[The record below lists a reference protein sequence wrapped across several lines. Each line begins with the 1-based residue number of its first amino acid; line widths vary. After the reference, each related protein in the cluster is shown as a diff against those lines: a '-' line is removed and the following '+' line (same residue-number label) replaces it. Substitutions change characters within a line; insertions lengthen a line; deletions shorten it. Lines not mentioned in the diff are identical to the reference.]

1 MKLVLDASVILK
13 LVLIQ
18 DEPHRE
24 KALEI
29 IKNFQIDLVQIILP
43 SLWKYEIGNILST
56 KDEANF
62 VDFYKFILNIGF
74 TTHEFSNTEL
84 VEIGEFAKRY
94 KVSFYDASYH
104 ILAKFTDSVFV
115 TADRAYFDKAEKAGS
130 MVLLKNLN
138 LVD

>member
-43 SLWKYEIGNILST
+43 SFWKYEIGNILST
-56 KDEANF
+56 KEDNF
-62 VDFYKFILNIGF
+62 ADFYKFILNIGF
-74 TTHEFSNTEL
+74 SNHEFSNDEL
-84 VEIGEFAKRY
+84 IEIGEFAKKY
-94 KVSFYDASYH
+94 NVSFYDASYH
-104 ILAKFTDSVFV
+104 ILAKLTNSVFV
-115 TADRAYFDKAEKAGS
+115 TADEAYFDKAKKAGS
-130 MVLLKNLN
+130 IVLLRNLN
-138 LVD
+138 LVA